1 MMQMKI
7 IDGSITAPKGFKAGA
22 VCAGIKKKGK
32 RDIAVI
38 YSEVKCSAAGVFT
51 TNKVRAACVDFNRE
65 QLKDGFAQAV
75 VVNSGNANACT
86 GERGWQDTIKM
97 AETAANLLNIDVKD
111 VIVASTGVI
120 GVFMPMDKV
129 LDGISR
135 AVQNLSAEGGADAAL
150 AILTTDLV
158 TKEIAV
164 EIELGGKPVRIGA
177 IAKGSGMIH
186 PNMATML
193 AFIATDANISSRCL
207 QKLLSSSAD
216 VSYNMISVDRD
227 TSTNDMAIIM
237 ANGLA
242 GNELIDDENS
252 PEFKEFKKAL
262 NYINITLAKMIA
274 RDGEGATRLIE
285 VKVINAPDEKNARL
299 IARSVVSS
307 NLTKA
312 AIFGHDANWGRIL
325 AAAGYSGADFDPGK
339 VDIYLGSEKMAE
351 NGMGLIFDEDK
362 ALEELQKDPV
372 VIIVDLKSGDKT
384 AAAWGCDL
392 SYDYVRINAE
402 YRT

>member
-1 MMQMKI
+1 MKVI
-7 IDGSITAPKGFKAGA
+7 EGSITAPKGFKAGA
-22 VCAGIKKKGK
+22 VCCGVKKKGR

-38 YSEVKCSAAGVFT
+38 YSDVKCKAAGVFT
-51 TNKVRAACVDFNRE
+51 TNRVRAACVDITRKHLENGE
-65 QLKDGFAQAV
+65 AQAI

-86 GERGWQDTIKM
+86 GERGVADTLEMASLTSELLDIKP
-97 AETAANLLNIDVKD
+97 EDVL
-111 VIVASTGVI
+111 VASTGVI
-120 GVFMPMDKV
+120 GVFMPMDKIR
-129 LDGISR
+129 DGIRR
-135 AVQNLSAEGGADAAL
+135 AKEALSDEGGHDAAL

-193 AFIATDANISSRCL
+193 AFITTDAAITAQCL
-207 QKLLSSSAD
+207 QEVIKSSAD
-216 VSYNMISVDRD
+216 ISYNMISVDRD
-227 TSTNDMAIIM
+227 TSTNDMALIM

-242 GNELIDDENS
+242 GNQLVAEVGS
-252 PEFKEFKKAL
+252 PDFKKFKEAVDFV
-262 NYINITLAKMIA
+262 NITLAKMIA

-285 VKVINAPDEKNARL
+285 VKVVNAPDEKTARL

-312 AIFGHDANWGRIL
+312 AVFGKDANWGRIL
-325 AAAGYSGADFDPGK
+325 AAAGYSGADFDPYK
-339 VDIYLGSEKMAE
+339 VDVYLGAEKMAE
-351 NGMGLIFDEDK
+351 NGMGLVFDENK
-362 ALEELQKDPV
+362 AREELDKDPV
-372 VIIVDLKSGDKT
+372 IIKVDLKAGGFSAT
-384 AAAWGCDL
+384 AWGCDL
-392 SYDYVRINAE
+392 SYEYVRINAE

>member
-1 MMQMKI
+1 MKI